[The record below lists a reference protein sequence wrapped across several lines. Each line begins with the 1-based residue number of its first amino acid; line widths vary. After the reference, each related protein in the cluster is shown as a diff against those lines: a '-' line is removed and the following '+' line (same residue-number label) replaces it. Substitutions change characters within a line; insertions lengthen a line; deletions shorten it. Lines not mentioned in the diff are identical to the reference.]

1 LQLVQALQSERPV
14 PAIALSGFGSS
25 DDLEYSRAAGFA
37 LHLMKPIDLPD
48 LEAAIERVA
57 FCATAPSLVGD

>member
-1 LQLVQALQSERPV
+1 M

-25 DDLEYSRAAGFA
+25 DDMAVSRSAGFA
-37 LHLMKPIDLPD
+37 IHLMKPVDLPV

-57 FCATAPSLVGD
+57 LQAADASLVGE